1 MFMRML
7 TRWLIGIIAVMVA
20 IRLAQ
25 LLGLPLR
32 WPGIWQ
38 VVIFVPVL
46 ALANAVLG
54 TVLRL
59 LSLPLSCL
67 TLGLFGF
74 VVNALVFWEAGA
86 LTGATMNFWSALF
99 GSVVVTLISS
109 PLSAIVKG

>member
-1 MFMRML
+1 MANRSFVS
-7 TRWLIGIIAVMVA
+7 GHFH
-20 IRLAQ
+20 Q
-25 LLGLPLR
+25 G
-32 WPGIWQ
+32 GGF
-38 VVIFVPVL
+38 IFVVHPADGGGGGKKE